1 MAENGE
7 RHPLGIYLGLG
18 LLQGLTLLSVTEAW
32 VSAGDGRALLAGLL
46 AFVLVGG
53 LQVQLLWARVRE
65 APHGWLVLGC
75 ALLLAVLVG
84 GLVWQSGP
92 QGTPRWSE
100 SLGGPLLFGE
110 LVLFYI
116 LTPFIQAW
124 DSRAGWR
131 FDYPALYR
139 HAWNNGLILLLAAL
153 LVGLFWL
160 LIALWV
166 GLFSVLGIRFFAE
179 LFFNRVFAWLSCA
192 AVFAVGVRIGLQRDS
207 VIEALRGLLLAICR
221 ALLPLTVLIVLL
233 FVVCLPFTGLEPLWR
248 TKHAAAILLALVFA
262 HLCLLNGVFQD
273 GRQSAGY
280 PRPLR
285 LLAEASLLALP
296 LLAALAGYALWL
308 RVQQYGLTP
317 SRVLVCVLVGMAL
330 LYAVAAA
337 GAVLRRGAV
346 WLDGLRRSNPPIA
359 LVLAAV
365 LVLLQTPWLG
375 PQELSAASQFR
386 RLLSGQ
392 VAPGQFDAGLLRFRL
407 GEPGRRYLARL
418 GQLLEQPGA
427 LPAEQAASLRA
438 DLQRLQQTRD
448 YGEWRRHRREAEVPP
463 QRPPQWLGTPP
474 ADVDGLFA
482 RLESSGCRREV
493 CNLLPVD
500 LDGDGA
506 QEVLVIRDGPGLALP
521 LPIFARDDK
530 AGGWRRVGRMA
541 LPGGLRLSGA
551 ELVERMRRGAVRP
564 VAARYQA
571 LAVGEVRL
579 EPRLD

>member
-1 MAENGE
+1 MAERGE
-7 RHPLGIYLGLG
+7 RHPLGLYLGLG
-18 LLQGLTLLSVTEAW
+18 FFQGLVLLSVTESWA
-32 VSAGDGRALLAGLL
+32 SAGDGRALLAGLL
-46 AFVLVGG
+46 TFVLVGT
-53 LQVQLLWARVRE
+53 LQVQLLGGQWRE
-65 APHGWLVLGC
+65 ARRGRLVLGC
-75 ALLLAVLVG
+75 ALLLAVL
-84 GLVWQSGP
+84 LAWFVWQSRG
-92 QGTPRWSE
+92 QESLRWSDAPG
-100 SLGGPLLFGE
+100 STLLFGE

-124 DSRAGWR
+124 DSRSGGR
-131 FDYPALYR
+131 FDYTVLYR

-160 LIALWV
+160 LIALWA
-166 GLFSVLGIRFFAE
+166 GLFSVLGIKLFAA
-179 LFFNRVFAWLSCA
+179 LFFNRVFVWLSCA
-192 AVFAVGVRIGLQRDS
+192 SVFAVGVRIGLQRDS

-233 FVVCLPFTGLEPLWR
+233 FVVCLPFTGLEPLWA
-248 TKHAAAILLALVFA
+248 TKRATAILLALVFA

-273 GRQSAGY
+273 GRQACGY
-280 PRPLR
+280 ARPLR
-285 LLAEASLLALP
+285 LMADASLLVLP

-317 SRVLVCVLVGMAL
+317 SRVLVGLLVVMAL
-330 LYAVAAA
+330 LYALAAA
-337 GAVLRRGAV
+337 GAVLRRAEV

-359 LVLAAV
+359 LTFAVL
-365 LVLLQTPWLG
+365 LVLLQTPWFS

-392 VAPGQFDAGLLRFRL
+392 VAPGQFDAGLLRFQL

-418 GQLLEQPGA
+418 EQLLEQPGA
-427 LPAEQAASLRA
+427 LPAEQAAPLRA
-438 DLQRLQQTRD
+438 DLQRLQQSRQ
-448 YGEWRRHRREAEVPP
+448 YGEWRRNRHEEEALPP
-463 QRPPQWLGTPP
+463 LQLQWLGTEP

-482 RLESSGCRREV
+482 RLESSGCRRTV

-506 QEVLVIRDGPGLALP
+506 QEVLVIRSGQGSALP

-530 AGGWRRVGRMA
+530 AGGWRGVGVMA
-541 LPGGLRLSGA
+541 VPGGLRLSGA

-564 VAARYQA
+564 VASRYQA
-571 LAVGEVRL
+571 LEVGEVRL
-579 EPRLD
+579 EPRLN